1 MFADICNGLQRRPG
15 WVPMRRMGTRQCRC
29 SKGWWGISN

>member
-15 WVPMRRMGTRQCRC
+15 WVPMRRMGTRQ
-29 SKGWWGISN
+29 KGMMGNQQ